1 MSEPTTGQRLA
12 AYGVH
17 VLTASGIA
25 FAFLAAAETT
35 RPGCDPRLVFVWLI
49 AAVIV
54 DAIDGPLARR
64 AHVKTR
70 AADIDGRTIDDIVDY
85 ITFTFLPLLLVWR
98 MGWVPEPKWLFVVPP
113 MMASLLGFANV
124 GAKEEDAGF
133 FRGFPSYWNIAAF
146 YCGLLAASGFLW
158 ASGLLLLA
166 LAVLTV
172 APVRFVYP
180 NLAPRPWKT
189 PLRVG
194 AYLWMVIV
202 LWMLWEFPEN
212 PAWLVGV
219 SLVYPAV
226 YAAASVWL
234 DVRDRRQRGEPRP

>member
-1 MSEPTTGQRLA
+1 MSESTPGRRLA

-35 RPGCDPRLVFVWLI
+35 RPDCDPRLVFLWLI

-54 DAIDGPLARR
+54 DAVDGPLARR
-64 AHVKTR
+64 AQVKTH
-70 AADIDGRTIDDIVDY
+70 APDIDGRTIDDIVDY

-146 YCGLLAASGFLW
+146 YCGLLAANGFLRT
-158 ASGLLLLA
+158 SGLLLLA

-180 NLAPRPWKT
+180 NLAPRAWKT
-189 PLRVG
+189 PLLVG
-194 AYLWMVIV
+194 AYAWMAVV

-212 PAWLVGV
+212 PAWLAGV
-219 SLVYPAV
+219 SLIYPAV

-234 DVRDRRQRGEPRP
+234 DVRDRRAGRAAG